1 MSPAVCP
8 TSLDNYR
15 LIHTSY
21 IQVFQRPMRLLST
34 NQGQLK
40 DNHTSFFFF
49 FFFFLFGGKEGN
61 AFMHHNALRRRVW
74 DSSAGCRWANV
85 PVGQGIPHD
94 YPLKTPYAGITSHI
108 PLREIDRRTCQGSNG
123 KVLPVGPWVR
133 GHSLFHQ
140 FSGECFRY

>member
-1 MSPAVCP
+1 MGSPE
-8 TSLDNYR
+8 N
-15 LIHTSY
+15 
-21 IQVFQRPMRLLST
+21 QLSPDFP
-34 NQGQLK
+34 GL
-40 DNHTSFFFF
+40 

-85 PVGQGIPHD
+85 PRIPHD

-123 KVLPVGPWVR
+123 KVLPVGPLGQR
-133 GHSLFHQ
+133 AQ
-140 FSGECFRY
+140 PFSPVLG